1 MQQIKLMV
9 RQEMG
14 QMMGTLLNG
23 RAAAS
28 TPVWELPDAVSLSE
42 HHTVIGAVMKWE
54 LPEAVC
60 LFSVR
65 RMSQC

>member
-1 MQQIKLMV
+1 MQQIKMMV

-28 TPVWELPDAVSLSE
+28 TPVWELPDAVSAFC
-42 HHTVIGAVMKWE
+42 I
-54 LPEAVC
+54 
-60 LFSVR
+60 R
-65 RMSQC
+65 RMSRCKRTEGNNPQTYAYNICA